1 VTTRD
6 GNKKFQSSKRQNRKS
21 KNQARSQSAWLICV
35 AILSIAVVPGYLV
48 TQMQKR
54 LERMQGELGRATARV
69 VHLERTA
76 ATLEQEVKETH
87 FKRNVLQGQLDSAS
101 SKIEQLRETVEAAE
115 AAHEYWQTC
124 FESMRGE
131 LESAKKLAE
140 QAKEGAVEST
150 KHTASLQAKLDEANA
165 SRDALQS
172 ELELAHSS
180 VQQLRSELDK
190 AQSELDDTRSR
201 FGSKQNELEDAME
214 KLKLGAL
221 RRDSG
226 HPSETKK
233 LKKSSLDPILPLT
246 EETQPAADRGSD
258 ERDYLIRTLVFEASG
273 ETEIGMAAVAHVILN
288 RKRSGRWGHK
298 IQDVVTYPQQFEPW
312 MTRKDDIEK
321 LSPSDPRYLKAAV
334 IADGVL
340 AGLIS
345 DPTAGATHFL
355 NPIVVRQRRG
365 GSLPS
370 WVDAHGQPFGRH
382 VFYSPE
388 RNATRPQR
396 ADGQGHFSG
405 FAGTG

>member
-1 VTTRD
+1 
-6 GNKKFQSSKRQNRKS
+6 
-21 KNQARSQSAWLICV
+21 
-35 AILSIAVVPGYLV
+35 VVPGYLV

-54 LERMQGELGRATARV
+54 LERMQGQLG
-69 VHLERTA
+69 
-76 ATLEQEVKETH
+76 
-87 FKRNVLQGQLDSAS
+87 SAS
-101 SKIEQLRETVEAAE
+101 SKIEQLRETVEGAE
-115 AAHEYWQTC
+115 AAHENWQIR
-124 FESMRGE
+124 FESIRGE

-140 QAKEGAVEST
+140 QAKEGATEST
-150 KHTASLQAKLDEANA
+150 KHTASLQVKLDEANA
-165 SRDALQS
+165 SRNALQS
-172 ELELAHSS
+172 KLELAHSS

-201 FGSKQNELEDAME
+201 LGSKQNELEDAME

-226 HPSETKK
+226 QSQTEK
-233 LKKSSLDPILPLT
+233 LKKSSLDPILPLS

-288 RKRSGRWGHK
+288 RKRSGRWGDK

-340 AGLIS
+340 ARLIS

-365 GSLPS
+365 GSLPA
-370 WVDAHGQPFGRH
+370 WADGHGQPFGRH

-388 RNATRPQR
+388 RNGTLPQR
-396 ADGQGHFSG
+396 ADWQGHSSG
-405 FAGTG
+405 PGGAG

>member
-1 VTTRD
+1 VTKREGD
-6 GNKKFQSSKRQNRKS
+6 KKFQSSKRQNRKS
-21 KNQARSQSAWLICV
+21 RNQARSQAAWLVGV
-35 AILSIAVVPGYLV
+35 AILSIAVVAGYLV
-48 TQMQKR
+48 TQM
-54 LERMQGELGRATARV
+54 
-69 VHLERTA
+69 
-76 ATLEQEVKETH
+76 
-87 FKRNVLQGQLDSAS
+87 LQGQLDSAR

-115 AAHEYWQTC
+115 AAHENWQTR
-124 FESMRGE
+124 FESIRGE

-140 QAKEGAVEST
+140 QAKEGAAEST
-150 KHTASLQAKLDEANA
+150 KHTASLQAKLDEANS

-172 ELELAHSS
+172 KLELAHSS

-201 FGSKQNELEDAME
+201 LGSKQNELEDAME

-226 HPSETKK
+226 HPSQT
-233 LKKSSLDPILPLT
+233 LDPILPLT

-288 RKRSGRWGHK
+288 RKRSGRWGDK

-340 AGLIS
+340 SGLIS

-370 WVDAHGQPFGRH
+370 WTDAHGQPFGRH

-388 RNATRPQR
+388 RNGTLPQR
-396 ADGQGHFSG
+396 ADWQGHSSG
-405 FAGTG
+405 PAGAG

>member
-1 VTTRD
+1 M
-6 GNKKFQSSKRQNRKS
+6 
-21 KNQARSQSAWLICV
+21 
-35 AILSIAVVPGYLV
+35 PGYLV

-54 LERMQGELGRATARV
+54 LERMQGELDRATTRV

-76 ATLEQEVKETH
+76 ATLEQELKETH
-87 FKRNVLQGQLDSAS
+87 FKRNVLQGQLDSA
-101 SKIEQLRETVEAAE
+101 IEQLRETVEASE
-115 AAHEYWQTC
+115 AAHENWQTR
-124 FESMRGE
+124 FESIRGE

-140 QAKEGAVEST
+140 QAKEGAAEST

-172 ELELAHSS
+172 KLELAHSS
-180 VQQLRSELDK
+180 VQQLRSELDE

-201 FGSKQNELEDAME
+201 LGSKQNELEDAME

-226 HPSETKK
+226 HPSQT
-233 LKKSSLDPILPLT
+233 LDPILPLT

-258 ERDYLIRTLVFEASG
+258 ERDYLIRTLVFETSG

-288 RKRSGRWGHK
+288 RKRSGRWGDK

-340 AGLIS
+340 SGLIS

-370 WVDAHGQPFGRH
+370 WADAHGQPFGRH

-388 RNATRPQR
+388 RNGTLPQR
-396 ADGQGHFSG
+396 ADWQGHSSG
-405 FAGTG
+405 PAGAG